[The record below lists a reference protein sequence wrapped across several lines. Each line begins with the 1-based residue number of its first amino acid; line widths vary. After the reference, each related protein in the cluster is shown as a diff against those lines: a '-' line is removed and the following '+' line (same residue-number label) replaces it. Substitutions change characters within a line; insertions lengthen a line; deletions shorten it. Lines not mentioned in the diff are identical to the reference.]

1 MKHVNKIIS
10 GAAILALSFYSI
22 THSGDLGV
30 DEIKVIDANTISVML
45 SENPNLEVGAVEGE
59 ITVLNDIK
67 LTGGFMLEDDAFG
80 VELLLEGALS
90 PNTSYSL
97 LTVSGTQGSIDFR
110 TGDDVEGFTASN
122 VQNTEDQEI
131 DSIEVIDER
140 TIMIQ
145 YTQEL
150 TSSIFEYK
158 LLAESEVVKIEKPD
172 YFLAELIISV
182 EPPLKSEEDYILM
195 FIDMQDLEGT
205 SLEFDTGIYD
215 FSTPELTGLEMIDD
229 ENTMNTEENL

>member
-1 MKHVNKIIS
+1 
-10 GAAILALSFYSI
+10 
-22 THSGDLGV
+22 
-30 DEIKVIDANTISVML
+30 ML

-215 FSTPELTGLEMIDD
+215 FSAPKLTGLEMLDD
-229 ENTMNTEENL
+229 EDTMNVEENL

>member
-1 MKHVNKIIS
+1 M
-10 GAAILALSFYSI
+10 LSLF
-22 THSGDLGV
+22 TLLLTRDLGV

-215 FSTPELTGLEMIDD
+215 FSAPKLTGLEMLDD
-229 ENTMNTEENL
+229 EDTMNVEENL